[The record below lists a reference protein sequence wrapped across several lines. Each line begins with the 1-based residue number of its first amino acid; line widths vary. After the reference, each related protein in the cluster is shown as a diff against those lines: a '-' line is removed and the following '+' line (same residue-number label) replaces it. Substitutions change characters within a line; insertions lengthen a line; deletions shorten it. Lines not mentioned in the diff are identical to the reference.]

1 VTCDACGC
9 VVPYGRTNTCSARCS
24 GILAGRASALAR
36 DRAERAALGDATPE
50 LLEFVRSERRKAARK
65 AYKIAARAAARKAKA
80 K

>member
-1 VTCDACGC
+1 MTCNACGC
-9 VVPYGRTNTCSARCS
+9 VVPYGRTNTCSTRCA

-50 LLEFVRSERRKAARK
+50 LLEFVRAERRKAAK
-65 AYKIAARAAARKAKA
+65 KQATYAAREAARKAKA